1 MDLSEVRE
9 LQKVSYDILLEID
22 RICKKHGIEY
32 MLVAGTALG
41 AVRHQGF
48 IPWDDDL
55 DIGMTQQAFDRL
67 IVALQEDLSD
77 DYYFH
82 CFETDKKYN
91 VLIPQMKIRK
101 RNTYIKEKNFLLKN
115 KCEGDG
121 LFVDVFVYDH
131 VNDHEWVNNLFRCY
145 MYPYA
150 YLICLLDNLGINP
163 VLLKKGFVN
172 SAKWFARKNQHSKTW
187 GYSMTWV
194 FSKLSRQHVYNEED
208 LFPYIQLPFED
219 GLFPLPHNTDAFL
232 KIEIGEGYMTPPPQH
247 LQVPKHTVEYSTT
260 SDKPR

>member
-1 MDLSEVRE
+1 MDLKEVRE
-9 LQKVSYDILLEID
+9 IQKVSYDILLEID
-22 RICKKHGIEY
+22 RICEKHQIEY

-55 DIGMTQQAFDRL
+55 DIGMTQTEFDCF
-67 IVALQEDLSD
+67 IEALKSDLSD

-82 CFETDKKYN
+82 CFETDTKYN
-91 VLIPQMKIRK
+91 VVIPQMKVRK
-101 RNTYIKEKNFLLKN
+101 KNTYIQEVNFLLKN

-131 VNDHEWVNNLFRCY
+131 VSDTPWHNDLFRCF

-150 YLICLLDNLGINP
+150 YLLMFLDNIGINP

-172 SAKWFARKNQHSKTW
+172 SAKWFSKKHQNSHTW

-194 FSKLSRQHVYNEED
+194 FSKLSRQHIYQEND
-208 LFPYIQLPFED
+208 LFPYQKIKFED
-219 GLFPLPHNTDAFL
+219 GMFPVANNTDAFL
-232 KIEIGEGYMTPPPQH
+232 KIEIGEGYMTPPPVNKQK
-247 LQVPKHTVEYSTT
+247 PKHTVKYSTT
-260 SDKPR
+260 RDHL

>member
-1 MDLSEVRE
+1 MKLSEVKQI
-9 LQKVSYDILLEID
+9 QKISFEILLEID
-22 RICKKHGIEY
+22 RICKKNNIPY

-55 DIGMTQQAFDRL
+55 DIGMTQDAFDNF
-67 IVALQEDLSD
+67 IEALKKDLSD

-82 CFETDKKYN
+82 CFDTDKKYN
-91 VLIPQMKIRK
+91 VVIPQMKVRK
-101 RNTYIKEKNFLLKN
+101 KNTYIQEVNFLLKN

-131 VNDHEWVNNLFRCY
+131 LSDHPLINNLFRCY

-150 YLICLLDNLGINP
+150 YLLMLLDNLGFNP
-163 VLLKKGFVN
+163 ILLKTGFVN
-172 SAKWFARKNQHSKTW
+172 SAKWFARKNKHSKTW

-194 FSKLSRQHVYNEED
+194 FSKLSRQHEYKQED
-208 LFPYIQLPFED
+208 LFPYIYTIFEN
-219 GLFPLPHNTDAFL
+219 GQFPIAHNPDAFL
-232 KIEIGEGYMTPPPQH
+232 KIEIGEDYMTPPPIDKQK
-247 LQVPKHTVEYSTT
+247 PKHTVKYSTT
-260 SDKPR
+260 SDFVR